1 MVSAR
6 SLTCYSGAQYGAG
19 ADMDQSPLGSV
30 LGHLAQM
37 AERQGQLQQAQ
48 SEVLTELAQSLAADW
63 AVIRELLPWEA
74 ARDPGE
80 QDPWP
85 TSTSGVGSQSPA
97 APDGG
102 GHLQPPPT
110 AQRLPTP
117 VPRTGAAALRRDRP
131 SPMPRARGG
140 VPMCLLRIPERA
152 HESHP
157 TPTPLALRRQGR
169 GVGGADGLATSG
181 RSAL

>member
-1 MVSAR
+1 
-6 SLTCYSGAQYGAG
+6 
-19 ADMDQSPLGSV
+19 MDQSPLGSV

-37 AERQGQLQQAQ
+37 AELQGQFQQAQ
-48 SEVLTELAQSLAADW
+48 SEVLTELAQSLVADR
-63 AVIRELLPWEA
+63 AFELLPPGDTA
-74 ARDPGE
+74 TDPGE

-85 TSTSGVGSQSPA
+85 TSTSGVGSPSPA

-110 AQRLPTP
+110 AQRPPTP

-169 GVGGADGLATSG
+169 GVGGAGGLVTSG
-181 RSAL
+181 GIAL